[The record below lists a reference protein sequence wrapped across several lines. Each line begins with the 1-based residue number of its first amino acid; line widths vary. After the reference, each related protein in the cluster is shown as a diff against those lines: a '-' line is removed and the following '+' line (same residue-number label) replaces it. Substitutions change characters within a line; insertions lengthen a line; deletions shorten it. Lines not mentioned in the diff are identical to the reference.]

1 MKVLVTNVY
10 SWENK
15 GDAAIVLAM
24 IEDIKHQLD
33 PEEIVITSHDPRDEG
48 KYGEYKV
55 FPSFLYLIKGSI
67 GADETFNGRL
77 KSCLSYK
84 FLQLRLLI
92 FALCSTLGMHCYWLF
107 SNQISQKLRYYEKSS
122 IILACGGGYL
132 QSTTKRRKIE
142 SVFGFSE
149 LECLCLE
156 FSLAKIFNKPYVLY
170 NQSIG
175 PFFEKKDEEM
185 VGRYLRGASAVI
197 CREELSMNR
206 MKNIGLNNLLLRSDI
221 AFTLAPKETF
231 LLSKYSFD
239 KNNRN
244 IGITAKKCLGVD
256 KQSEYEKV
264 LSEFITSCA
273 KEDSTTMFY
282 FIPQVINKIYGDDD
296 LEVARRICGTL
307 PIEARSH
314 AQIISEDIH
323 PGEIKYIISLM
334 AYFVGTRMH
343 SNIFA
348 LASGV
353 RTLALS
359 YDLKTDGI
367 MKMLDLSEYV
377 IPVSKIST
385 GKLLHCFTKMQ
396 DDPHY
401 QKILDHNVKEIIA
414 NSSCDLSAFLS
425 GAATG

>member
-24 IEDIKHQLD
+24 IEDIKHQLN

-48 KYGEYKV
+48 KYGAYKV
-55 FPSFLYLIKGSI
+55 FPSFLYLIKGTV
-67 GADETFNGRL
+67 GAVETFKERL
-77 KSCLSYK
+77 KACLSYR
-84 FLQLRLLI
+84 FLRLRLLI
-92 FALCSTLGMHCYWLF
+92 FVVCNTLGMHCYWLF
-107 SNQISQKLRYYEKSS
+107 SNKISQKLRYYEKSS

-132 QSTTKRRKIE
+132 QSTTRRRKLE
-142 SVFGFSE
+142 SLFGFSE

-156 FSLAKIFNKPYVLY
+156 FSLANIFKKPYILY

-175 PFFEKKDEEM
+175 PFFDNNDEEI
-185 VGRYLRGASAVI
+185 VRKHLKGASVVI
-197 CREELSMNR
+197 CREELSLSR
-206 MKNIGLNNLLLRSDI
+206 MKNNGLNNLFLRSDI
-221 AFTLAPKETF
+221 AFTLASKETF
-231 LLSKYSFD
+231 LLNKYSFD

-244 IGITAKKCLGVD
+244 IGITVKKCLGND
-256 KQSEYEKV
+256 KQIEYEKI
-264 LSEFITSCA
+264 LSEFIVACL

-296 LEVARRICGTL
+296 LEVARKICGTL

-314 AQIISEDIH
+314 THIISEDIH

-353 RTLALS
+353 RTLALA

-367 MKMLDLSEYV
+367 MQMLGLSDYV
-377 IPVSKIST
+377 IPVADVT
-385 GKLLHCFTKMQ
+385 LDKLKSLFTTLVA
-396 DDPHY
+396 DSNYD
-401 QKILDHNVKEIIA
+401 KILQDNIGRIKTNATFDLNKFMEI
-414 NSSCDLSAFLS
+414 
-425 GAATG
+425 